1 MVEPEPAFA
10 GWSHRKEGWMGLRLE
25 DKQAIVTEVQAVAQT
40 AHSVVAAEYRGLTV
54 SQLTGLRA
62 KARQAGV
69 YMRVVKNTLARRAV
83 TGTPYECI
91 ADSLKGPLI
100 LAFSKEDPGAAARV
114 VKEFAKGNDKLVPTL
129 VSLGG
134 QVYPAADID
143 RVASLPTKAQALS
156 MLLGVMKAPVTKFVR
171 TLAEP
176 AAKLVRTID
185 AIKAT
190 KAA

>member
-1 MVEPEPAFA
+1 
-10 GWSHRKEGWMGLRLE
+10 MGLRLE
-25 DKQAIVTEVQAVAQT
+25 DKQAMVTEVQAVAQT

-62 KARQAGV
+62 KARTAGV

-91 ADSLKGPLI
+91 AGSLKGPLI
-100 LAFSKEDPGAAARV
+100 LAFSKDDPGAAARV
-114 VKEFAKGNDKLVPTL
+114 VKEFAKGNDRLVPTL
-129 VSLGG
+129 VALGG
-134 QVYPAADID
+134 QVYPAAHID
-143 RVASLPTKAQALS
+143 KVASLPTRAQALS
-156 MLLGVMKAPVTKFVR
+156 MMLGVLKAPVSKFVR

-176 AAKLVRTID
+176 AAKLVRTLD
-185 AIKAT
+185 AVKAT

>member
-1 MVEPEPAFA
+1 
-10 GWSHRKEGWMGLRLE
+10 MGLRLE
-25 DKQAIVTEVQAVAQT
+25 DKQAMVAEVQAVAQS

-91 ADSLKGPLI
+91 ARSLKGPLV
-100 LAFSKEDPGAAARV
+100 LAFSQEDPGAAARV
-114 VKEFAKGNDKLVPTL
+114 VKEFAKGNEKLVPML
-129 VSLGG
+129 VALGG
-134 QVYPAADID
+134 QMYPPAEID
-143 RVASLPTKAQALS
+143 RVASLPTKPQALS

-176 AAKLVRTID
+176 AAKLVRTVD
-185 AIKAT
+185 AVRAT
-190 KAA
+190 KSA

>member
-1 MVEPEPAFA
+1 MAKGRAHLPA
-10 GWSHRKEGWMGLRLE
+10 
-25 DKQAIVTEVQAVAQT
+25 
-40 AHSVVAAEYRGLTV
+40 SVVFFAMICGLAV
-54 SQLTGLRA
+54 FGPLGLVA
-62 KARQAGV
+62 
-69 YMRVVKNTLARRAV
+69 
-83 TGTPYECI
+83 
-91 ADSLKGPLI
+91 GPLI

>member
-1 MVEPEPAFA
+1 
-10 GWSHRKEGWMGLRLE
+10 MGLRLE
-25 DKQAIVTEVQAVAQT
+25 DKQAMVAEVQAVAQS
-40 AHSVVAAEYRGLTV
+40 AHSVVAAQYRGLTV

-91 ADSLKGPLI
+91 AGSLKGPLV
-100 LAFSKEDPGAAARV
+100 LAFSREDPGAAARV
-114 VKEFAKGNDKLVPTL
+114 VKEFAKGNEKLVPTL
-129 VSLGG
+129 VALGG
-134 QVYPAADID
+134 QVYSAAEID
-143 RVASLPTKAQALS
+143 RVASLPTKEQALS
-156 MLLGVMKAPVTKFVR
+156 MLLSVFMAPVTKFVR

-176 AAKLVRTID
+176 TAKLVRTVD
-185 AIKAT
+185 AVKAT

>member
-1 MVEPEPAFA
+1 
-10 GWSHRKEGWMGLRLE
+10 MGLRLE
-25 DKQAIVTEVQAVAQT
+25 DKQAMVIEVQAIAQS

-91 ADSLKGPLI
+91 AGSLRGPLI
-100 LAFSKEDPGAAARV
+100 LAFSQEDPGAAARV
-114 VKEFAKGNDKLVPTL
+114 VKEFARVNDKLVPTL
-129 VSLGG
+129 VALGG
-134 QVYPAADID
+134 QVYPAREID

-156 MLLGVMKAPVTKFVR
+156 MLLGVMKAPVTKLVR

-176 AAKLVRTID
+176 TAKLVRTVD

-190 KAA
+190 RAA

>member
-1 MVEPEPAFA
+1 
-10 GWSHRKEGWMGLRLE
+10 MGLRLE
-25 DKQAIVTEVQAVAQT
+25 DKQAMVTEVQAVAQT

-54 SQLTGLRA
+54 TQLTGLRA
-62 KARQAGV
+62 KARTAGV

-91 ADSLKGPLI
+91 AGSLKGPLI
-100 LAFSKEDPGAAARV
+100 LAFSKDDPGAAARV

-129 VSLGG
+129 VALGA
-134 QVYPAADID
+134 QVYPAAEID
-143 RVASLPTKAQALS
+143 RVASLPTRAQALAL
-156 MLLGVMKAPVTKFVR
+156 LLGVMKAPVAKLVR

-176 AAKLVRTID
+176 HAKLVRTV
-185 AIKAT
+185 AAVQAT

>member
-1 MVEPEPAFA
+1 
-10 GWSHRKEGWMGLRLE
+10 MGLRLE
-25 DKQAIVTEVQAVAQT
+25 DKQAMVTEVQAVAQT

-69 YMRVVKNTLARRAV
+69 YMRVVKNTLVRRAV

-91 ADSLKGPLI
+91 AGSLKGPLI

-114 VKEFAKGNDKLVPTL
+114 VKEFAKGNEKLVPTL
-129 VSLGG
+129 VALGG
-134 QVYPAADID
+134 QVYSAAEID
-143 RVASLPTKAQALS
+143 RVASLPTKAQAIS
-156 MLLGVMKAPVTKFVR
+156 MLLGVLMAPVTKFVR

-176 AAKLVRTID
+176 TAKLVRTVD
-185 AIKAT
+185 AVKAT

>member
-1 MVEPEPAFA
+1 
-10 GWSHRKEGWMGLRLE
+10 MGLRLE
-25 DKQAIVTEVQAVAQT
+25 DKQAIVTEVQTVAQT

-69 YMRVVKNTLARRAV
+69 YMRVVKNTLVRRAV

-91 ADSLKGPLI
+91 AGSLKGPLI

-114 VKEFAKGNDKLVPTL
+114 VKEFAKGNEKLVPKL
-129 VSLGG
+129 VALGG
-134 QVYPAADID
+134 QVYPAAEID
-143 RVASLPTKAQALS
+143 RVASLPTKPQALA

-176 AAKLVRTID
+176 AAKLVRTVD

>member
-1 MVEPEPAFA
+1 MKTREQ
-10 GWSHRKEGWMGLRLE
+10 KQKDLE
-25 DKQAIVTEVQAVAQT
+25 ALTQQFQDAT
-40 AHSVVAAEYRGLTV
+40 AAMLIGFNKLTV
-54 SQLTGLRA
+54 TKDQELRRQLDQVGA
-62 KARQAGV
+62 K
-69 YMRVVKNTLARRAV
+69 YMVVKNTLARRAV

-91 ADSLKGPLI
+91 AGNLKGPLI

-176 AAKLVRTID
+176 AAMLVRTVD

>member
-1 MVEPEPAFA
+1 
-10 GWSHRKEGWMGLRLE
+10 MGLRLE

-69 YMRVVKNTLARRAV
+69 YMRVVKNTLVRRAV
-83 TGTPYECI
+83 AGTQYECI
-91 ADSLKGPLI
+91 AGSLKGPLI

-134 QVYPAADID
+134 QVYPGAEID
-143 RVASLPTKAQALS
+143 RVASLPTKPQALS
-156 MLLGVMKAPVTKFVR
+156 MLLGVMKAPVSKFVR

-176 AAKLVRTID
+176 TAKLVRTID
-185 AIKAT
+185 AIKAV

>member
-1 MVEPEPAFA
+1 
-10 GWSHRKEGWMGLRLE
+10 MGLRLE
-25 DKQAIVTEVQAVAQT
+25 DKQAMVTEVQAVAQT

-83 TGTPYECI
+83 MGTPYECI
-91 ADSLKGPLI
+91 ADNLKGPLI
-100 LAFSKEDPGAAARV
+100 LAFSQEDPGAAARV
-114 VKEFAKGNDKLVPTL
+114 VKEFAKTHDKLVPTL

-134 QVYPAADID
+134 RLFPATDLD
-143 RVASLPTKAQALS
+143 RVASLPTRAQALA
-156 MLLGVMKAPVTKFVR
+156 MMLGVLMAPISKLVR

-176 AAKLVRTID
+176 HAKLVRTV
-185 AIKAT
+185 AAVRAT

>member
-69 YMRVVKNTLARRAV
+69 YMRVVKNTLVRRAV

-91 ADSLKGPLI
+91 SGSLRGPLI

-134 QVYPAADID
+134 LVYPAAEID

-176 AAKLVRTID
+176 AAKLVRTVD

>member
-1 MVEPEPAFA
+1 
-10 GWSHRKEGWMGLRLE
+10 MGLRLE

-69 YMRVVKNTLARRAV
+69 YMRVVKNTLVRRAV

-91 ADSLKGPLI
+91 SGSLKGPLI

-143 RVASLPTKAQALS
+143 RVASLPTKPQALS
-156 MLLGVMKAPVTKFVR
+156 MLLGVLMAPVTKFVR

-176 AAKLVRTID
+176 TAKLVRTVD

>member
-1 MVEPEPAFA
+1 
-10 GWSHRKEGWMGLRLE
+10 MGLRLE
-25 DKQAIVTEVQAVAQT
+25 EKQAMVAEVQAVAQS

-91 ADSLKGPLI
+91 AGRLKGPLV

-114 VKEFAKGNDKLVPTL
+114 VKEFAKGNEKLVPTL
-129 VSLGG
+129 VAIGG
-134 QVYPAADID
+134 QVYPPKEID
-143 RVASLPTKAQALS
+143 RVASLPTRAQALS

-171 TLAEP
+171 TLAAP
-176 AAKLVRTID
+176 TAKLVRTIA
-185 AIKAT
+185 AIRAT

>member
-1 MVEPEPAFA
+1 M
-10 GWSHRKEGWMGLRLE
+10 
-25 DKQAIVTEVQAVAQT
+25 VTEVQAVAQS

-91 ADSLKGPLI
+91 AGSLKGPLI
-100 LAFSKEDPGAAARV
+100 LAFSQEDPGAAARV
-114 VKEFAKGNDKLVPTL
+114 VKEFAKGNEKLVPTL
-129 VSLGG
+129 VALDG
-134 QVYPAADID
+134 QVFPAREID
-143 RVASLPTKAQALS
+143 RVAALPTKAQALS
-156 MLLGVMKAPVTKFVR
+156 MLLGVFKAPVTKFVR

-176 AAKLVRTID
+176 AAKLVRTVD
-185 AIKAT
+185 AIKAV

>member
-1 MVEPEPAFA
+1 
-10 GWSHRKEGWMGLRLE
+10 MGLRLE
-25 DKQAIVTEVQAVAQT
+25 DKQAMVTEVQAVAQT

-83 TGTPYECI
+83 AGTPYECI
-91 ADSLKGPLI
+91 AGNLKGPLI

-134 QVYPAADID
+134 QVYSASEID

-156 MLLGVMKAPVTKFVR
+156 ILLGVLMAPVTKFVR

-176 AAKLVRTID
+176 TAKLVRTVD

>member
-1 MVEPEPAFA
+1 
-10 GWSHRKEGWMGLRLE
+10 MGLRLE
-25 DKQAIVTEVQAVAQT
+25 DKQAMVTEVQAVAQT

-62 KARQAGV
+62 KARQSGV
-69 YMRVVKNTLARRAV
+69 WMRVVKNTLARRAV

-91 ADSLKGPLI
+91 AGSLKGPLI
-100 LAFSKEDPGAAARV
+100 LAFSREDPGAAARV

-129 VSLGG
+129 VALGG
-134 QVYPAADID
+134 QVYSAAEID
-143 RVASLPTKAQALS
+143 RVASLPTRAQALGL
-156 MLLGVMKAPVTKFVR
+156 LLGVMQAPVVKLVR

-176 AAKLVRTID
+176 AAMLVRTV
-185 AIKAT
+185 AAVRAA

>member
-1 MVEPEPAFA
+1 
-10 GWSHRKEGWMGLRLE
+10 
-25 DKQAIVTEVQAVAQT
+25 
-40 AHSVVAAEYRGLTV
+40 
-54 SQLTGLRA
+54 
-62 KARQAGV
+62 
-69 YMRVVKNTLARRAV
+69 MRVVRTRWRRAGR
-83 TGTPYECI
+83 GTPNTS
-91 ADSLKGPLI
+91 ASGQPQ
-100 LAFSKEDPGAAARV
+100 GAADPRVRQGRPGRRRRV

-134 QVYPAADID
+134 QVFPPAEID
-143 RVASLPTKAQALS
+143 RVASLPTKLQALS

-176 AAKLVRTID
+176 HAKLVRTVA

>member
-1 MVEPEPAFA
+1 
-10 GWSHRKEGWMGLRLE
+10 MGLRLE
-25 DKQAIVTEVQAVAQT
+25 DKQAMVTEVQAVAQS

-54 SQLTGLRA
+54 TQLTGLRA

-91 ADSLKGPLI
+91 AKSLKGPLI
-100 LAFSKEDPGAAARV
+100 LAFSQEDPGAAARV
-114 VKEFAKGNDKLVPTL
+114 VKEFARVNDKLVPTL
-129 VSLGG
+129 VALGG
-134 QVYPAADID
+134 QVYPAREID

-156 MLLGVMKAPVTKFVR
+156 MLLGVMKAPVTKLVR

-176 AAKLVRTID
+176 TAKLVRTVD

-190 KAA
+190 RAA

>member
-1 MVEPEPAFA
+1 
-10 GWSHRKEGWMGLRLE
+10 MGLRLE

-69 YMRVVKNTLARRAV
+69 YMRVVKNTLVRRAV

-91 ADSLKGPLI
+91 SGSLKGPLI

-129 VSLGG
+129 VALGG
-134 QVYPAADID
+134 QVYAAAEID

-156 MLLGVMKAPVTKFVR
+156 MLLGVLMAPVTKFVR

-176 AAKLVRTID
+176 TATLVRTVD
-185 AIKAT
+185 AVKAT

>member
-1 MVEPEPAFA
+1 
-10 GWSHRKEGWMGLRLE
+10 MGLRLE

-69 YMRVVKNTLARRAV
+69 YMRVVKNTLVRRAV

-91 ADSLKGPLI
+91 AGSLKGPLI

-114 VKEFAKGNDKLVPTL
+114 VKEFAKGNEKLVPTL
-129 VSLGG
+129 VALGG
-134 QVYPAADID
+134 QVYSAAEID
-143 RVASLPTKAQALS
+143 RVASLPTKAQAIS
-156 MLLGVMKAPVTKFVR
+156 MLLGVLMAPVTKFVR

-176 AAKLVRTID
+176 TAKLVRTVD
-185 AIKAT
+185 AVKAT

>member
-1 MVEPEPAFA
+1 
-10 GWSHRKEGWMGLRLE
+10 MGLRLE
-25 DKQAIVTEVQAVAQT
+25 DKQAMVTELQAVAQT

-62 KARQAGV
+62 KARTAGV

-83 TGTPYECI
+83 AGTPYECI
-91 ADSLKGPLI
+91 AGSLKGPLI

-114 VKEFAKGNDKLVPTL
+114 VKEFAKANDKLVPTL
-129 VSLGG
+129 VALGG
-134 QVYPAADID
+134 RVYPAADID

-156 MLLGVMKAPVTKFVR
+156 MLLGVMKAPVSKFVR

-176 AAKLVRTID
+176 AAKLVRTV
-185 AIKAT
+185 AAVQAT
-190 KAA
+190 KTA

>member
-1 MVEPEPAFA
+1 
-10 GWSHRKEGWMGLRLE
+10 MGLRLE

-69 YMRVVKNTLARRAV
+69 YMRVVKNTLVRRAV

-91 ADSLKGPLI
+91 AGSLKGPLV
-100 LAFSKEDPGAAARV
+100 LAFSREDPGAAARV
-114 VKEFAKGNDKLVPTL
+114 VKEFAKGNEKLVPTL
-129 VSLGG
+129 VALGG
-134 QVYPAADID
+134 QVYSAAEID
-143 RVASLPTKAQALS
+143 RVASLPTKAQAIS
-156 MLLGVMKAPVTKFVR
+156 MLLGVLMAPVTKFVR

-176 AAKLVRTID
+176 TAKLVRTVD
-185 AIKAT
+185 AVKAT